1 MLRRRAPGGKVP
13 RAQGGATQTHY
24 LDAIARVPVV
34 DAVRALATLSRHAA
48 RASTSSSAAAFAS
61 GIGPLAA
68 AGPRPALRD
77 ALCSAAGSPEAFL
90 ASRRRYAASLA
101 ASGVCGWVA
110 GVGDRHPQNILVDL
124 RDGSLVHIDFGY
136 AFGTAV
142 AALPIP
148 ELTPFRATEA
158 TLVRWRRGTRGRR
171 WPGTCAR
178 RCARF
183 ARDRRCFAA
192 SWTCSFGNRSTTGR
206 GRRDR
211 CASKPAER
219 WRRGRRTRRT
229 EVPAAVS
236 GSGSGSGSKTLG
248 YADAPRERDARGGG
262 ASGLEGDE
270 GKHVELKIA
279 HAWAKLELGNPC
291 HVAVAQCAAKH
302 EGRAHWDGLRD
313 AVLGRGETLRGGE
326 RARGRKKD
334 RSEAR
339 RGGDVRLVDQQMA
352 CLLELATDPV
362 VLAASWSGWRPWL

>member
-158 TLVRWRRGTRGRR
+158 TLGPLAPGDAREALAGDMRETMRALREGSALLRGVMDVFLREPLDDWQREARQVRVKAGREVE
-171 WPGTCAR
+171 AR
-178 RCARF
+178 EENEENQ
-183 ARDRRCFAA
+183 
-192 SWTCSFGNRSTTGR
+192 G
-206 GRRDR
+206 
-211 CASKPAER
+211 
-219 WRRGRRTRRT
+219 
-229 EVPAAVS
+229 S

-248 YADAPRERDARGGG
+248 YADAPRSAMRAVEG

-313 AVLGRGETLRGGE
+313 AVLGRGGDAPGE
-326 RARGRKKD
+326 ANALAGGRKTK
-334 RSEAR
+334 AR
-339 RGGDVRLVDQQMA
+339 LAAGETCDSVDQQMA